1 MKRKENRV
9 SGGIERKV
17 FLVFLVTLAL
27 VSVVFMVISAFTMR
41 KINKYIDESNDQQ
54 KEAVSLMSSTTI
66 EEVLQRDLARTSEM
80 EAFVTDSIFNRML
93 ETVARLADIYESAYL
108 ISQYQNENNND
119 ASLNS
124 VNLDLFLPNPAT
136 EGIVSVQ
143 LLKASDTDKKSNAVK
158 SLAVSIIVCMA
169 ESFSQSMVSDV
180 VIDSCFV
187 STASG
192 ITVIMDDDPAGKY
205 DSDGNLRD
213 FNAVERPWYIRAVE
227 TGKAGFTEIERDTFS
242 GRLELVCSC
251 PAYDE
256 NGNIVGVVGLDIF
269 LDSLTKGMSIDPNDR
284 RFLFIVNEDG
294 HIVYSPEG
302 YGILA
307 ERSSDDVFDLRDC
320 GYAELSAF
328 MTEAMAGNQTVG
340 TVNVGD
346 EVFCMAS
353 SPVTSMGWTLVSVM
367 EKSLMDEPA
376 DALVR
381 LTGEY
386 SDLAVTMLKEDSLRV
401 QVIVVLILVFVF
413 TAGSIATLFV
423 AKRIT
428 RPIKLMTRSMAEI
441 EGDNFD
447 FTMAPEYFTHD
458 EIQVLARTFSDLS
471 VRTKKYLTTIS
482 EITAEKERIKAE
494 LSVAAHIQA
503 DMLPKVF
510 PPYPDRKEFDL
521 YASMTPAKEVGG
533 DFFDFFF
540 IDDNH
545 IALVIA
551 DVSGKGVPAALFMVI
566 AKTLI
571 KIRAQAGGS
580 PAGIL
585 ADVNNQLCSGNDS
598 SFFVTAWL
606 AVIDVSTGKG
616 ISANAGHEHPAVRS
630 AGGLYALDTYKH
642 SPPLAMME
650 NLRYS
655 EQEFVLRPG
664 DSVFVY
670 TDGIPEAT
678 DLSERLFGTD
688 RMLEAL
694 NSDPD
699 AGPEKVLSDVKKG
712 VTDFVGDAEQFDDM
726 TMLCFRYNGDAG
738 DDGTRSIELDAKVEN
753 LDQVLGFIDGI
764 LEENDCPMKEMM
776 QLDVAVEELFVNIAH
791 YAYKPDVGKAVVSA
805 SLDSDHAMISVS
817 FEDTGKPFNP
827 LDRED
832 PDVTLSAAERKIG
845 GLGIFMVKKSMDDV
859 RYERRDGKNILTI
872 VKRIRPKV

>member
-1 MKRKENRV
+1 MKRKEKHV
-9 SGGIERKV
+9 FGGIEKRL
-17 FLVFLVTLAL
+17 FLIFLMTLAL
-27 VSVVFMVISAFTMR
+27 VSLVFMVISAFTMSR
-41 KINKYIDESNDQQ
+41 INKYIDESNDHQ
-54 KEAVSLMSSTTI
+54 KEAISYMSSMTI
-66 EEVLQRDLARTSEM
+66 DQVLRSDLARTSRM

-93 ETVARLADIYESAYL
+93 GMVANLADLYESAYVINQFQTDTDYDL
-108 ISQYQNENNND
+108 
-119 ASLNS
+119 SLDS
-124 VNLDLFLPNPAT
+124 TSLDLFNPNPDID
-136 EGIVSVQ
+136 GIVTIQVLTSP
-143 LLKASDTDKKSNAVK
+143 DTDRESAAVK

-169 ESFSQSMVSDV
+169 ESFSQTMISDV
-180 VIDSCFV
+180 VVDSCFV
-187 STASG
+187 STTSG
-192 ITVIMDDDPAGKY
+192 VTVIMDSNPAGKY
-205 DSDGNLRD
+205 DSEGNLMYFD
-213 FNAVERPWYIRAVE
+213 AAKRPWYIRAAE
-227 TGKAGFTEIERDTFS
+227 TGKPGFTEIERDTFS

-256 NGNIVGVVGLDIF
+256 DDNFIGVVGMDIF
-269 LDSLTKGMSIDPNDR
+269 LDSLTNGMSIDPNDR
-284 RFLFIVNEDG
+284 RLLFIVNADG
-294 HIVYSPEG
+294 HIIYSPEG
-302 YGILA
+302 YGVLA
-307 ERSSDDVFDLRDC
+307 ERSSDNVVDLRDS
-320 GYAELSAF
+320 GYSDLSEF
-328 MTEAMAGNQTVG
+328 ITESMSGNSVVR
-340 TVNVGD
+340 TVNIGED
-346 EVFCMAS
+346 EFCMAS
-353 SPVTSMGWTLVSVM
+353 SPIASMGWTLVSVM
-367 EKSLMDEPA
+367 EKDLMDEPVER
-376 DALVR
+376 LVK
-381 LTGEY
+381 LTDEY
-386 SDLAVTMLKEDSLRV
+386 ADLAVSLLKEDSLGV
-401 QVIVVLILVFVF
+401 QVIVVLILIVVFVI
-413 TAGSIATLFV
+413 GSIATLFI

-428 RPIKLMTRSMAEI
+428 MPLKLLTRTMAGI

-458 EIQVLARTFSDLS
+458 EIQVLAKTFSDLS

-503 DMLPKVF
+503 DMLPKVY

-580 PAGIL
+580 PAEIL

-598 SFFVTAWL
+598 SFFVTVWL
-606 AVIDVSTGKG
+606 AIIDVSTGKG
-616 ISANAGHEHPAVRS
+616 VSANAGHEHPAIRS
-630 AGGLYALDTYKH
+630 AGGLYVLDTYKH

-726 TMLCFRYNGDAG
+726 TMLCFKYNGNAG
-738 DDGTRSIELDAKVEN
+738 EKDTRSIELDARVEN
-753 LDQVLGFIDGI
+753 LDRVLGFIDGI

-776 QLDVAVEELFVNIAH
+776 QIDVAVEEIFVNIAH

-805 SLDSDHAMISVS
+805 SMDSDHAIISVS
-817 FEDTGKPFNP
+817 FEDTGTPFNP
-827 LDRED
+827 LAKED

-845 GLGIFMVKKSMDDV
+845 GLGIFMVKKSMDNV
-859 RYERRDGKNILTI
+859 HYERKDGKNILTL
-872 VKRIRPKV
+872 VKRIRPEK